1 MTEGTVKTNSQIK
14 EEIIAFLD
22 KCCGLVDSV
31 KEEHR
36 CGTIHRNCL
45 VLATSRNDMPR
56 ATPLEFFNEG
66 LTLYM
71 FVEAGGKTAN
81 IRHNDN
87 VCAAVYEQPMRHDVL
102 QKSLQIF
109 GKAQLISAKDDEQ
122 LFKEKARKWNMYTV
136 AESLGKPLLKDL
148 KVEGS
153 ERNAMIEK
161 ILTTLLMIR
170 IEPYHVIVREYHPDF
185 TMPKYEWKASEEK

>member
-1 MTEGTVKTNSQIK
+1 
-14 EEIIAFLD
+14 
-22 KCCGLVDSV
+22 
-31 KEEHR
+31 
-36 CGTIHRNCL
+36 
-45 VLATSRNDMPR
+45 MPR